1 MTHLT
6 KILREVI
13 EFATLDRRRDKP
25 LSFYQ
30 RKVFY
35 VARRWNAWCTSVCQE
50 GKNTSNYRN
59 RIGEAIA
66 FARNVAGR
74 SQQELADMLGR
85 DKRTIQKWERGE
97 IRIALEDFLD
107 VFDTL
112 HLPVGP
118 YEMWIRHPELFP
130 RGMED
135 IKGFSTEKKRRTL
148 ADYYLHQA
156 APLEI
161 EQEYY
166 ILFGDHGS
174 NSCGIRQEL
183 LANLQTP
190 LRDRKR
196 IVNQIIDNYYEA
208 RAIGHLTDPEG
219 QQPVMPILEACYDAS
234 ARSVKANENRYSIG
248 SIENYLDDAEKPA
261 EE

>member
-1 MTHLT
+1 MT
-6 KILREVI
+6 
-13 EFATLDRRRDKP
+13 
-25 LSFYQ
+25 
-30 RKVFY
+30 
-35 VARRWNAWCTSVCQE
+35 
-50 GKNTSNYRN
+50 NYRN

-97 IRIALEDFLD
+97 IRIALEDYLD

-130 RGMED
+130 RGLED
-135 IKGFSTEKKRRTL
+135 IKGFSTEKKRRVL

-166 ILFGDHGS
+166 
-174 NSCGIRQEL
+174 SCS
-183 LANLQTP
+183 ATT
-190 LRDRKR
+190 
-196 IVNQIIDNYYEA
+196 A
-208 RAIGHLTDPEG
+208 AT
-219 QQPVMPILEACYDAS
+219 AAAS
-234 ARSVKANENRYSIG
+234 GRSSWPTCRLRSVTANG
-248 SIENYLDDAEKPA
+248 S
-261 EE
+261 

>member
-1 MTHLT
+1 MT
-6 KILREVI
+6 
-13 EFATLDRRRDKP
+13 
-25 LSFYQ
+25 
-30 RKVFY
+30 
-35 VARRWNAWCTSVCQE
+35 
-50 GKNTSNYRN
+50 NYRN

-97 IRIALEDFLD
+97 IRIAL
-107 VFDTL
+107 
-112 HLPVGP
+112 
-118 YEMWIRHPELFP
+118 
-130 RGMED
+130 
-135 IKGFSTEKKRRTL
+135 

-174 NSCGIRQEL
+174 NSCGIRQEQ

-234 ARSVKANENRYSIG
+234 ARSVEANENRYSIG
-248 SIENYLDDAEKPA
+248 SIEDYLDDAAKPV